1 MLALLDEAIQVGT
14 QIGDRLSV
22 ATSIVNKGWV
32 VAYRGDNRL
41 ALHAASEAAER
52 FLHAGDL
59 ATVGVV
65 LRLGAVALTHLGRP
79 EPAAVLFGMARRLVY
94 GALLVWAVQLIS
106 DAETALIA
114 QLGEAALNT
123 LRAQGAAVTT
133 VDALAY
139 LINAAQTTTAKS

>member
-1 MLALLDEAIQVGT
+1 
-14 QIGDRLSV
+14 
-22 ATSIVNKGWV
+22 
-32 VAYRGDNRL
+32 
-41 ALHAASEAAER
+41 
-52 FLHAGDL
+52 
-59 ATVGVV
+59 
-65 LRLGAVALTHLGRP
+65 
-79 EPAAVLFGMARRLVY
+79 MARRLVY